1 MRKLII
7 RVGEVALSAEALD
20 TPTGQAVLAALP
32 FTSSAMTWGEEVYFT
47 CPISVPREA
56 GAREL
61 VEAGELAYWP
71 DGEALAIGFGETPIS
86 APGEIRL
93 AAKCNIW
100 GRALDDLTIL
110 RTVRAGDLVEVVR
123 T

>member
-1 MRKLII
+1 MPKLII
-7 RVGEVALSAEALD
+7 RVGAIALTCETLD
-20 TPTGQAVLAALP
+20 TPTGRAVLEALP
-32 FTSSAMTWGEEVYFT
+32 FTSAAMTWGDEVYFN
-47 CPISVPREA
+47 CPVSMAREA
-56 GAREL
+56 DAREV

-100 GRALDDLTIL
+100 GRALDDVTLL
-110 RTVRAGDLVEVVR
+110 KQAKQGDPVEV
-123 T
+123 TAA